1 MELEFTSEA
10 LRASARKACE
20 RDTGARALRTI
31 MESTMLDLMYELP
44 SRTNGLSRV
53 VVTQEMIDGKGLPI
67 FDFTKDGEVA

>member
-1 MELEFTSEA
+1 
-10 LRASARKACE
+10 
-20 RDTGARALRTI
+20 
-31 MESTMLDLMYELP
+31 MLDLMYELP